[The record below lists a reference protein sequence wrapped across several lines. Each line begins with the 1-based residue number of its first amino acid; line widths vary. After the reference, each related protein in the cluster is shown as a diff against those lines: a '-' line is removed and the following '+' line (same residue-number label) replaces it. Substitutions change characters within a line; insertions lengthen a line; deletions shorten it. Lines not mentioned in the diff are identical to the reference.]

1 MIVTAA
7 LSYLLIGSLIWV
19 ALDVAGAAAGATTP
33 ARSITASVMMILLW
47 PRAAKQFIRR
57 FAQGRK

>member
-7 LSYLLIGSLIWV
+7 LSYLLIGSLIWI
-19 ALDVAGAAAGATTP
+19 ALDGVGAAAGATTP

-57 FAQGRK
+57 FTQGRK